1 MSEKFFLI
9 LFLFVFSSCSFI
21 GGTKT
26 EYKTNID
33 VTLAGKV
40 TIEKFENNVSGDPE
54 PGEPAYISYYVL
66 NLDKPI
72 NVLADK
78 IGGPEQNVKQIQI
91 APSNAKLVAAVK
103 QKIDKNVV
111 IKGELFYQNT
121 VYHYTKVLIFCN
133 EINDK

>member
-1 MSEKFFLI
+1 VSEKLYLI
-9 LFLFVFSSCSFI
+9 LFLFIFSSCSFI
-21 GGTKT
+21 AGAKT
-26 EYKTNID
+26 ECKTSED
-33 VTLAGKV
+33 VALAGKV
-40 TIEKFENNVSGDPE
+40 TIQKFENNVSGDPE

-78 IGGPEQNVKQIQI
+78 IGGPEQDVKQIQI

-103 QKIDKNVV
+103 QRIDKNVV

-121 VYHYTKVLIFCN
+121 VYHHTKVLIFCN